1 MAERR
6 RGRGRLSSLEQLPE
20 EASDIVVWAARELD
34 ERKRTQTDIYAE
46 FKTRLIAL
54 QGEQGLAFD
63 IPSFSAFNRYSL
75 GQAELTM
82 QLTETRQIASAVAE
96 RLDGV
101 GNEEV
106 TTVAIETLKVLVLN
120 IARAKRGNASAKE
133 AMEMARALNS
143 LVSTSKMSA
152 AQKQRFQEEM
162 AAAANEAIDKA
173 AVAAREAGVS
183 AERIAQMRREFL
195 GVRQTESQP
204 VRQ

>member
-195 GVRQTESQP
+195 GVRQTENQP